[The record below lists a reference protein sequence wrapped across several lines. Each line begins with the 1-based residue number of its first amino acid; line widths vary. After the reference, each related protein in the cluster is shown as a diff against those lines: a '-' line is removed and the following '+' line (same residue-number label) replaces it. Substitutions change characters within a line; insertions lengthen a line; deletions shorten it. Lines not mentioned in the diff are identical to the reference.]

1 MFKILPR
8 RPQSK
13 YETPSELHLPPS
25 LSLCPG
31 SLGKRFPALL
41 GASFLCFAILFR
53 GPPKFSSLL
62 HNSRDILPPGW
73 PITTQISFASEPS
86 LSPLT
91 VLLLETI
98 HLPAFC
104 VLGVLG
110 IWGSLAS
117 PFLLCWFPLAFFS
130 SALFSSV
137 AGTVCYRPLWLP
149 QFHPSFLF
157 WNDKDTQNILPAIFI
172 FCNWNQKS
180 RMRNYRSLIREART
194 SFNLENSHPNCD
206 NPPPGAWLESW
217 GICRKA
223 KQTESVWNCVE
234 YFSSGA
240 VKCPKREQSAMC
252 VHPQQEGEF

>member
-1 MFKILPR
+1 MRP
-8 RPQSK
+8 PQSS
-13 YETPSELHLPPS
+13 TSLPPS
-25 LSLCPG
+25 LSLRPG

-62 HNSRDILPPGW
+62 HNSRDILPPW
-73 PITTQISFASEPS
+73 MTNNYPDIFCLRTFPVPTYSFTIGDNSS
-86 LSPLT
+86 SC
-91 VLLLETI
+91 LLCSWGSRNLGESCFP
-98 HLPAFC
+98 LPA
-104 VLGVLG
+104 
-110 IWGSLAS
+110 
-117 PFLLCWFPLAFFS
+117 LLVSFFS

-180 RMRNYRSLIREART
+180 RMRNYRSLIQEARM
-194 SFNLENSHPNCD
+194 SFNLENSHPDCD

-234 YFSSGA
+234 YFPSGA
-240 VKCPKREQSAMC
+240 VKCPKREQSVVR